1 MQSSADC
8 DFSQNVSFETFHVA
22 KKDQDSCNSELKVNN
37 LLNSHKNTILAI
49 NCQNLVHNLEHLRL
63 AMKSLKVKLLCV
75 SEIWQASAEYSKIE
89 NYKIPTFKN
98 RKSGMGAQ

>member
-63 AMKSLKVKLLCV
+63 AMKSLKVKLGKEWGIGNNWILLKRHFTK
-75 SEIWQASAEYSKIE
+75 W
-89 NYKIPTFKN
+89 
-98 RKSGMGAQ
+98 